1 MNLLDG
7 KLCAQQIEQKL
18 TLKVEKLKNQGKVPK
33 LVVILVGE
41 NPASHVYVK
50 NKQRAAERIGIESE
64 TLFFPQNINQQQLL
78 DEIHHLNHD
87 ANVHGILIQMP
98 LPKHLDE
105 KEILL
110 AIDPKKDVDG
120 FHPMNIGLLATEQ
133 EGMKPC
139 TPYGIMTLLKYNHID
154 VSGKNVVV
162 IGRSHIVGR
171 PMIQLLLQANATVTV
186 CHTKTKDIPS
196 FVNKA
201 DIIIVAV
208 GQAHWLKKD
217 WIKAGAI
224 IIDVGMN
231 RTDAGLVGDVDPAVA
246 SKASAMTPVPGGV
259 GPMTIAML
267 MVQTV
272 KACCEE
278 IEE

>member
-64 TLFFPQNINQQQLL
+64 TLFFPQNIHQKQLL